1 MTTSTVTVMDAGDE
15 PGRGQRTRRERG
27 ERRSGQQSRPLVL
40 PSTMTVQYLA
50 EVLNQSPIDVIKQLM
65 RNGIMAGMN
74 QVIDYQVATLVT
86 TAFGIRT
93 SMAPEPSASSVKT
106 SEIAEESYEEDL
118 VTRPPVVVVM
128 GHVDHGKT
136 SLLDYIK
143 SSHVADREIGG
154 ITQHM
159 GAYQVEAG
167 GSPITFLD
175 TPGHAAF
182 TAIRARGARV
192 TDIAVLVVAA
202 DDGIMPQTIEAIN
215 HAKAAEV
222 PIVVAINKMD
232 LPGADPE
239 RVKRQL
245 SENELLVEDWGGDII
260 SVNVSART
268 GEGIDDLL
276 ENLQLVAEISELKA
290 NPDKQ
295 ASGVIIEA
303 KLDRKRGPS
312 ATVLVIDGTLSVGD
326 YIVAGSAF
334 GRVRALIDDKGKNIE
349 KVTPGAPAEIL
360 GFGSLPEAGDRL
372 IVADSD
378 RAARAMIGRR
388 ERSHKSTLSQSRA
401 LSLEEV
407 VNRVELGDVKELN
420 LVLKADV
427 QGSLEAIRQSLERLV
442 DEDAKV
448 RVLHTGVGAV
458 TESDVLLASA
468 SEGVIIS
475 FSIGTEPSAERL
487 ADRMG
492 VEIRPYNIIYQLID
506 DIELALHGML
516 EPVYTEVIVGRAEI
530 REIFARRRS
539 TQIAGCRVTD
549 GRMVRNGAVRVVRE
563 GETITQSTITSLR
576 HFRDEVNEM
585 NAGTECGIMLQG
597 FNDFKT
603 GDILEVYRQERAR
616 R

>member
-1 MTTSTVTVMDAGDE
+1 MTTTTTDE
-15 PGRGQRTRRERG
+15 PGRGQRARRERG
-27 ERRSGQQSRPLVL
+27 ERRTAQARPLVL

-65 RNGIMAGMN
+65 RNGIMASMN

-93 SMAPEPSASSVKT
+93 SMAPEPTAGATRTSAI
-106 SEIAEESYEEDL
+106 EDGDEEEDL

-143 SSHVADREIGG
+143 SSRVADREVGG
-154 ITQHM
+154 ITQHI
-159 GAYQVEAG
+159 GAYQVEVNEN
-167 GSPITFLD
+167 PITFLD

-202 DDGIMPQTIEAIN
+202 DDGIMPQTVEAIN

-268 GEGIDDLL
+268 GDGIDDLL

-290 NPDKQ
+290 NPDKS
-295 ASGVIIEA
+295 ATGVIIEA

-312 ATVLVIDGTLSVGD
+312 ATVLVTDGSLSVGD
-326 YIVAGSAF
+326 QIVAGTAT
-334 GRVRALIDDKGKNIE
+334 GRVRAMTDDKGQN
-349 KVTPGAPAEIL
+349 VDRVAPGTPAEIL
-360 GFGSLPEAGDRL
+360 GFGSLPEAGDQLRV
-372 IVADSD
+372 VANE
-378 RAARAMIGRR
+378 REARTLAGGR
-388 ERSHKSTLSQSRA
+388 ERTPGSRPLQSRA

-407 VNRVELGDVKELN
+407 VNRVELDDVKELN

-468 SEGVIIS
+468 SEAVIIN
-475 FSIGTEPSAERL
+475 FSIGSEPSAERL

-492 VEIRPYNIIYQLID
+492 VEIRHYNIIYQLID

-516 EPVYTEVIVGRAEI
+516 EPTFTEVIVGRAEI
-530 REIFARRRS
+530 RELFGGRRG
-539 TQIAGCRVTD
+539 TQIAGCRVTE
-549 GRMVRNGAVRVVRE
+549 GRMVRNGAVRVTRE
-563 GETITQSTITSLR
+563 GENIAQTTISSLR

-585 NAGTECGIMLQG
+585 NAGTECGIVLQG
-597 FNDFKT
+597 FNEFQT
-603 GDILEVYRQERAR
+603 GDILEVFRQERGR

>member
-1 MTTSTVTVMDAGDE
+1 
-15 PGRGQRTRRERG
+15 
-27 ERRSGQQSRPLVL
+27 
-40 PSTMTVQYLA
+40 MTVQYLA

-65 RNGIMAGMN
+65 RNGIMANMN

-93 SMAPEPSASSVKT
+93 SMAPEASSDASKSDAGDGADS
-106 SEIAEESYEEDL
+106 SENLIA
-118 VTRPPVVVVM
+118 RPPVIVVL

-143 SSHVADREIGG
+143 NSRVADKEVGG
-154 ITQHM
+154 ITQHI
-159 GAYQVEAG
+159 GAYQVEVSG
-167 GSPITFLD
+167 HPITFLD

-202 DDGIMPQTIEAIN
+202 DDGIMPQTVEALN

-245 SENELLVEDWGGDII
+245 SENGLLVEDWGGDVI
-260 SVNVSART
+260 SVNVSAQT

-276 ENLQLVAEISELKA
+276 ENLEVVAEISELRA
-290 NPDKQ
+290 NPDRPAQ
-295 ASGVIIEA
+295 GVVIEA

-312 ATVLVIDGTLSVGD
+312 ATVLVTDGTLSVGD
-326 YIVAGSAF
+326 HIVAGSAT
-334 GRVRALIDDKGKNIE
+334 GRVRAMTDDKGKNLE
-349 KVTPGAPAEIL
+349 KVLPGTPAEIL
-360 GFGSLPEAGDRL
+360 GFGSLPEAGDQMK
-372 IVADSD
+372 VAASD
-378 RAARAMIGRR
+378 REARAMTCGR
-388 ERSHKSTLSQSRA
+388 ERSPGSRPLQSRA

-407 VNRVELGDVKELN
+407 VRQVEAGDIKELN

-427 QGSLEAIRQSLERLV
+427 QGSLEAIRQSLERLI
-442 DEDAKV
+442 DEEAKV

-468 SEGVIIS
+468 SEAAIIS
-475 FSIGTEPSAERL
+475 FSVGAEPSAERL

-492 VEIRPYNIIYQLID
+492 VSIRHYAIIYQLID

-516 EPVYTEVIVGRAEI
+516 EPVFTEVIVGKAEI
-530 REIFARRRS
+530 RELFGGRRGV
-539 TQIAGCRVTD
+539 QIAGCRVTE
-549 GRMVRNGAVRVVRE
+549 GRMVRNGSVRVTRE
-563 GETITQSTITSLR
+563 GENLADTTISSLR

-585 NAGTECGIMLQG
+585 NAGTECGVVLQG
-597 FNDFKT
+597 FNEFQT
-603 GDILEVYRQERAR
+603 GDVLEVYRQERAR

>member
-1 MTTSTVTVMDAGDE
+1 MTTTTAVEE
-15 PGRGQRTRRERG
+15 PGRGQRPRRDRG
-27 ERRSGQQSRPLVL
+27 ERRSAPTRPLIL

-50 EVLNQSPIDVIKQLM
+50 EVLNQSAIDVIKQLM
-65 RNGIMAGMN
+65 RNGIMANMN
-74 QVIDYQVATLVT
+74 QVVDYQVATLVT

-93 SMAPEPSASSVKT
+93 TMAPEPTTASARAAAV
-106 SEIAEESYEEDL
+106 AEGESEEDL
-118 VTRPPVVVVM
+118 VSRPPVVVVM

-143 SSHVADREIGG
+143 NSRVADREVGG
-154 ITQHM
+154 ITQHI
-159 GAYQVEAG
+159 GAYQVEAEG

-215 HAKAAEV
+215 HAKAADV
-222 PIVVAINKMD
+222 PIVIAINKMD

-290 NPDKQ
+290 NPSKQ

-312 ATVLVIDGTLSVGD
+312 ATVLVTDGTLTVGD
-326 YIVAGSAF
+326 HIVAGTAS
-334 GRVRALIDDKGKNIE
+334 GRVRAMIDDKGRTITR
-349 KVTPGAPAEIL
+349 VSPGTPAEIL
-360 GFGSLPEAGDRL
+360 GFGSLPEAGDQLR
-372 IVADSD
+372 VVTNE
-378 RAARAMIGRR
+378 REARAMIGGR
-388 ERSHKSTLSQSRA
+388 ERTPGSRPLQSRA

-427 QGSLEAIRQSLERLV
+427 QGSLEAIRHSLERLV

-448 RVLHTGVGAV
+448 RVLHTAVGAV

-468 SEGVIIS
+468 SGAVIIS
-475 FSIGTEPSAERL
+475 FSVNSEPSAERL

-492 VEIRPYNIIYQLID
+492 VEIRRYNIIYHLTD
-506 DIELALHGML
+506 EIELALHGML
-516 EPVYTEVIVGRAEI
+516 EPVFAEVIVGRAEI
-530 REIFARRRS
+530 REVFGGRRGA
-539 TQIAGCRVTD
+539 QIAGCRVTE
-549 GRMVRNGAVRVVRE
+549 GRMVRNGAVRVMRG
-563 GETITQSTITSLR
+563 GENITQTTISSLR

-585 NAGTECGIMLQG
+585 NAGTECGITLQG
-597 FNDFKT
+597 FNEFQA
-603 GDILEVYRQERAR
+603 GDILEIHRQERAR

>member
-1 MTTSTVTVMDAGDE
+1 
-15 PGRGQRTRRERG
+15 
-27 ERRSGQQSRPLVL
+27 
-40 PSTMTVQYLA
+40 MTVQYLA
-50 EVLNQSPIDVIKQLM
+50 DVLNQHHIDVIKQLM
-65 RNGIMAGMN
+65 RNGIMANVN
-74 QVIDYQVATLVT
+74 QLIDYQVATLVT

-93 SMAPEPSASSVKT
+93 SMAPEPDAAAVRSADSPDGDN
-106 SEIAEESYEEDL
+106 EEDL

-143 SSHVADREIGG
+143 NSHVADREVGG

-167 GSPITFLD
+167 GSPITFID

-290 NPDKQ
+290 NPEKQ

-303 KLDRKRGPS
+303 KLDRKRGPI
-312 ATVLVIDGTLSVGD
+312 ATVLVTDGTLSVGD
-326 YIVAGSAF
+326 YLVAGNAS
-334 GRVRALIDDKGKNIE
+334 GRARALINDKGKNIE
-349 KVTPGAPAEIL
+349 SAAPGAPAEIL

-372 IVADSD
+372 IVAASD
-378 RAARAMIGRR
+378 REAKAIIGRR
-388 ERSHKSTLSQSRA
+388 ERSNRSTLSQSRA

-468 SEGVIIS
+468 SDGVIIS
-475 FSIGTEPSAERL
+475 FSIGTEPSADRL

-516 EPVYTEVIVGRAEI
+516 EPVFTEVVVGRAEI
-530 REIFARRRS
+530 REIFGGRRG

-549 GRMVRNGAVRVVRE
+549 GRMVRNGNVRVTRE
-563 GETITQSTITSLR
+563 GENITQTTISSLR

-585 NAGTECGIMLQG
+585 NAGTECGIILQG
-597 FNDFKT
+597 FNDFQT
-603 GDILEVYRQERAR
+603 GDMLEVFRQERAR

>member
-1 MTTSTVTVMDAGDE
+1 MTTDVGTAAVDE
-15 PGRGQRTRRERG
+15 QARGQRPRRERG

-50 EVLNQSPIDVIKQLM
+50 DVLNQHHIDVIKQLM
-65 RNGIMAGMN
+65 RNGIMANVN

-93 SMAPEPSASSVKT
+93 SMAPEPDAAAVRSADSADGDS
-106 SEIAEESYEEDL
+106 EEDL

-143 SSHVADREIGG
+143 NSHIADREVGG

-202 DDGIMPQTIEAIN
+202 DDGIMPQTVEAIN

-303 KLDRKRGPS
+303 KLDRKRGPI
-312 ATVLVIDGTLSVGD
+312 ATVLVTDGTLSVGD
-326 YIVAGSAF
+326 YIVAGNAS
-334 GRVRALIDDKGKNIE
+334 GRVRALIDDKGKNTD
-349 KVTPGAPAEIL
+349 KATPGAPAEIL
-360 GFGSLPEAGDRL
+360 GFGSVPEAGDRL
-372 IVADSD
+372 IVAGSD
-378 RAARAMIGRR
+378 REAKAMLVRR
-388 ERSHKSTLSQSRA
+388 ERSSRFTLSQSRA

-468 SEGVIIS
+468 SDGVIIS

-516 EPVYTEVIVGRAEI
+516 EPVYTEVVVGRAEI
-530 REIFARRRS
+530 REIFGGRRG

-549 GRMVRNGAVRVVRE
+549 GRMVRNGNVRVTRE
-563 GETITQSTITSLR
+563 GENIMQTTISSLR

-585 NAGTECGIMLQG
+585 NAGTECGIILQG
-597 FNDFKT
+597 FNDFQT

>member
-1 MTTSTVTVMDAGDE
+1 MTTTTATDE
-15 PGRGQRTRRERG
+15 PGRGQRARRERG
-27 ERRSGQQSRPLVL
+27 ERRSVPARPIVL

-50 EVLNQSPIDVIKQLM
+50 EVLNQSAIDVIKQLM
-65 RNGIMAGMN
+65 RNGIMANMN

-86 TAFGIRT
+86 TALGIRT
-93 SMAPEPSASSVKT
+93 SMAPEPAASSART
-106 SEIAEESYEEDL
+106 ASEEEGGTAEDL
-118 VTRPPVVVVM
+118 ITRPPVVVVM

-136 SLLDYIK
+136 SLLDFIK
-143 SSHVADREIGG
+143 NSRVADREVGG
-154 ITQHM
+154 ITQHI
-159 GAYQVEAG
+159 GAYQVEVNDR
-167 GSPITFLD
+167 PITFLD

-202 DDGIMPQTIEAIN
+202 DDGIMPQTLEAIN

-268 GEGIDDLL
+268 GDGIDDLL
-276 ENLQLVAEISELKA
+276 ENLQVVAEISELRA
-290 NPDKQ
+290 NPDKS

-312 ATVLVIDGTLSVGD
+312 ATVLVTDGTLSVGD
-326 YIVAGSAF
+326 HIVAGNAM
-334 GRVRALIDDKGKNIE
+334 GRVRAMTDDKGQSIE
-349 KVTPGAPAEIL
+349 KATPGTPAELL
-360 GFGSLPEAGDRL
+360 GFGALPEAGDQL
-372 IVADSD
+372 KVVATD
-378 RAARAMIGRR
+378 RQARTLAGGR
-388 ERSHKSTLSQSRA
+388 ERAVGSRPLQSRA

-407 VNRVELGDVKELN
+407 VNRIEIGDIKEMT

-427 QGSLEAIRQSLERLV
+427 QGSLEAIRQSLGRLV

-468 SEGVIIS
+468 SDAVIIS
-475 FSIGTEPSAERL
+475 FSIGAEPSAERL

-492 VEIRPYNIIYQLID
+492 VEIRNYNIIYQLID

-516 EPVYTEVIVGRAEI
+516 EPVFAEVIVGRAEI
-530 REIFARRRS
+530 RELFGGRRG
-539 TQIAGCRVTD
+539 TQIAGCRVTE
-549 GRMVRNGAVRVVRE
+549 GRMVRNGSVRVTRE
-563 GETITQSTITSLR
+563 GANVAQTTITSLR

-585 NAGTECGIMLQG
+585 NVGTECGIVLQG
-597 FNDFKT
+597 FNEFQT
-603 GDILEVYRQERAR
+603 GDILEVFRQERAR